1 MNRDDHR
8 CFECRRETGFR
19 IKLRFDVTL
28 RIIFAQVVK
37 IIINS
42 GIYGE

>member
-1 MNRDDHR
+1 MNRNDHR
-8 CFECRRETGFR
+8 RFERRRKAGIR
-19 IKLRFDVTL
+19 IKLRFDATL